1 MRSTEAISTADDA
14 ADCTALEATLG
25 HTFADPNLLQMAL
38 THRSYVYETPGAPN
52 ITNERLEFL
61 GDAILAAVTAEYLYR
76 TYPQMSEGELTAV
89 RAALV
94 KAPTLAEFAR
104 VIDLGAYLRLGH
116 GEAITGGRDREP
128 LLAAA
133 LEAVIGALHLDG
145 GSGVAAA
152 FILRHIIPAAE
163 QFVTTRRYKDDKSIF
178 QELVQR
184 RLGATPVY
192 VVVSTDGP
200 SHQRTYAVEVRVKD
214 VVAGRGAG
222 TSKQRAER
230 EAARD
235 ALSHEGWAVTEQPD
249 VSQ

>member
-1 MRSTEAISTADDA
+1 MRSAETIPAPDDA
-14 ADCTALEATLG
+14 ADCAGLEAILG
-25 HTFADPNLLQMAL
+25 HTFADRDLLQTAL
-38 THRSYVYETPGAPN
+38 THRSYVYETPGVPN

-94 KAPTLAEFAR
+94 KSPTLADFAR
-104 VIDLGAYLRLGH
+104 DIDLGAYLRLGH

-145 GSGVAAA
+145 GSAVTSA
-152 FILRHIIPAAE
+152 FILRHIVPAAE
-163 QFVTTRRYKDDKSIF
+163 QFVATRRYKDDKSVF
-178 QELVQR
+178 QELAQR
-184 RLGATPVY
+184 RLGVTPVY
-192 VVVSTDGP
+192 VVVATAGP
-200 SHQRTYAVEVRVKD
+200 SHQRTYSVEVRVKD
-214 VVAGRGAG
+214 VIVGRGTG

-235 ALSHEGWAVTEQPD
+235 ALAHEGWAVVDQSD
-249 VSQ
+249 VPR